1 MTNILEALSWLLTA
15 EAWAGPGGLGVRSL
29 EHLGYTLIALGI
41 SAALALPLGLAIGH
55 TRKGRGFAIVAT
67 GAARALPT
75 LGLLTLVALFTGI
88 GLTAPMVALVILAAP
103 SVLAGAYAGVESV
116 NQATVDAARA
126 QGMSEWQILTQV
138 EIPLGLPLILSGL
151 RLAALQVI
159 ATATLAAYVG
169 AGGLGRPLF
178 LGLQTYDYSV
188 MLGASLVVIL
198 LAIVVDAAF
207 GLGQRLLRRLPGLG
221 EPQRVFG
228 SRRAGRD
235 TGAGPGAEGSDP
247 DPSDREAAHQTPRN
261 VTAH

>member
-1 MTNILEALSWLLTA
+1 MSNIIDALSWLFTA
-15 EAWAGPGGLGVRSL
+15 EAWSGSGGLWLRSL
-29 EHLGYTLIALGI
+29 EHLWYTLLALGI
-41 SAALALPLGLAIGH
+41 SAAVALPLGLLIGH
-55 TRKGRGFAIVAT
+55 TGRGRGFAILAT

-116 NQATVDAARA
+116 NPATVDAARA
-126 QGMSEWQILTQV
+126 QGMSGWQVLTRV

-188 MLGASLVVIL
+188 MLGASIVVIL
-198 LAIVVDAAF
+198 LAILVDAFF
-207 GLGQRLLRRLPGLG
+207 GAGQRLLRRVPGLA
-221 EPQRVFG
+221 
-228 SRRAGRD
+228 STD
-235 TGAGPGAEGSDP
+235 
-247 DPSDREAAHQTPRN
+247 
-261 VTAH
+261 VTAR

>member
-1 MTNILEALSWLLTA
+1 MNNIVEAVRWLLTA
-15 EAWAGPGGLGVRSL
+15 DAWSGTGGLWVRSM

-41 SAALALPLGLAIGH
+41 SAAIALPLGLLIGH
-55 TRKGRGFAIVAT
+55 TGKGRGAAVVAT

-116 NQATVDAARA
+116 NPATVDAARA
-126 QGMSEWQILTQV
+126 QGMSGWQVLTRV

-151 RLAALQVI
+151 RLAALQII

-178 LGLQTYDYSV
+178 LGLRTYDYPL
-188 MLGASLVVIL
+188 MLGTSIVVIL
-198 LAIVVDAAF
+198 LAILVDAVF
-207 GLGQRLLRRLPGLG
+207 GTGQRLLRRIPGLAG
-221 EPQRVFG
+221 PQRAPRG
-228 SRRAGRD
+228 QRRDSRRATAAAPAAGR
-235 TGAGPGAEGSDP
+235 
-247 DPSDREAAHQTPRN
+247 
-261 VTAH
+261 

>member
-1 MTNILEALSWLLTA
+1 MNNILEALQWLLTA
-15 EAWAGPGGLGVRSL
+15 EAWTGPGGLWVRSL

-41 SAALALPLGLAIGH
+41 SAAIALPLGLAIGH
-55 TRKGRGFAIVAT
+55 TRKGRGIAIVAT

-75 LGLLTLVALFTGI
+75 LGLLTLVALVTGI
-88 GLTAPMVALVILAAP
+88 GLTAPMVALVVLAAP

-126 QGMSEWQILTQV
+126 QGMNGWQILTRV

-151 RLAALQVI
+151 RLAALQII

-169 AGGLGRPLF
+169 AGGLGRQLF

-198 LAIVVDAAF
+198 FAILVDAAF
-207 GLGQRLLRRLPGLG
+207 GLTQRLLRQVPGL
-221 EPQRVFG
+221 
-228 SRRAGRD
+228 
-235 TGAGPGAEGSDP
+235 AGPG
-247 DPSDREAAHQTPRN
+247 
-261 VTAH
+261 TAPGTGTRSRRVRANMTAN

>member
-1 MTNILEALSWLLTA
+1 MTNILEALNWLFTA
-15 EAWAGPGGLGVRSL
+15 EAWAGPGGLWVSSL
-29 EHLGYTLIALGI
+29 EHLGYTLLALGI
-41 SAALALPLGLAIGH
+41 ACAIALPLGLVIGH
-55 TRKGRGFAIVAT
+55 TRKGRGIAIVAT

-88 GLTAPMVALVILAAP
+88 GLTAPMAALVILAAP

-126 QGMSEWQILTQV
+126 QGMSAWQILTRV

-151 RLAALQVI
+151 RLAALQII

-169 AGGLGRPLF
+169 AGGLGRQLF
-178 LGLQTYDYSV
+178 LGLQTSDYAV

-198 LAIVVDAAF
+198 LAILVDAAF
-207 GLGQRLLRRLPGLG
+207 GITQRLLRRVPGLAG
-221 EPQRVFG
+221 PQRASRAG
-228 SRRAGRD
+228 SDRAPRGARAERRA
-235 TGAGPGAEGSDP
+235 
-247 DPSDREAAHQTPRN
+247 N

>member
-1 MTNILEALSWLLTA
+1 MTNILEALQWLLTG
-15 EAWAGPGGLGVRSL
+15 EAWAGPGGLWVRSL
-29 EHLGYTLIALGI
+29 EHLSYTLLALGLA
-41 SAALALPLGLAIGH
+41 SAIALPLGLAIGH
-55 TRKGRGFAIVAT
+55 TRKGRGIAIVAT

-126 QGMSEWQILTQV
+126 QGMSGWQVLTRV

-151 RLAALQVI
+151 RLAALQII

-169 AGGLGRPLF
+169 AGGLGRQLF

-198 LAIVVDAAF
+198 LAILVDAVF
-207 GLGQRLLRRLPGLG
+207 GLTQRLLRRVPGLAG
-221 EPQRVFG
+221 VQRSAG
-228 SRRAGRD
+228 SGSAARSRRGR
-235 TGAGPGAEGSDP
+235 A
-247 DPSDREAAHQTPRN
+247 N
-261 VTAH
+261 VTAHGA